1 MSVRTIGALAGL
13 AVTLAAA
20 GCSKESST
28 ARPSS
33 SKLLLATRPVN
44 DQYIVVLEDR
54 AGDVPAVATE
64 LARDHGGSVLWTYTH
79 ALRGFA
85 ALIPAARVR
94 ALSEDPRVRFVEED
108 GEVHVSG
115 AQDGA
120 PWNLDR
126 VDQRALPL
134 DGAYSWAATGAG
146 VKVYVLDTG
155 IRMTHVA
162 NDCNGHGT
170 HVAGTIGAR
179 TYGLAKDATLVA
191 VRVLAC
197 GGTGTVSGVIAGID
211 WVTANHDGPAVAN
224 MSLIAGASS
233 SMDLAV
239 HNSVASGVTY
249 AVGAGNDAVDACG
262 YSPAR
267 APEAITVGATTSSDA
282 TAYFTNQGSCVKV
295 FAPGVNILSTSY
307 LSDTAVEYKQGTSMA
322 TPHVAGAAAQYL
334 QANPFA
340 TPADVQA
347 ALTGNATA
355 AVVTGLVGGSPDRLL
370 FNAFIVA
377 GPRDTAPPTVALA
390 SPAPDAVLA
399 GAVTLSA
406 TASDDV
412 SVYGVRFLVDGVS
425 IGVDRYPPYSIV
437 WDTAGWTNGPH
448 AIVAHAF
455 DFENAV
461 DTAG

>member
-1 MSVRTIGALAGL
+1 MSPRGVHAMSVRTIGALAGL

-155 IRMTHVA
+155 IRMTHVEFEGRA
-162 NDCNGHGT
+162 VPGYDAIGDGNGTNDCNGHGT

-282 TAYFTNQGSCVKV
+282 TAYFT
-295 FAPGVNILSTSY
+295 
-307 LSDTAVEYKQGTSMA
+307 KQGTSMA

-370 FNAFIVA
+370 FNAFIVSWSRNS
-377 GPRDTAPPTVALA
+377 PPPTVALA

-412 SVYGVRFLVDGVS
+412 SVYGVRFLVDG
-425 IGVDRYPPYSIV
+425 
-437 WDTAGWTNGPH
+437 
-448 AIVAHAF
+448 
-455 DFENAV
+455 
-461 DTAG
+461 